1 MIIIIISNTKKMK
14 DPLLQPFQ
22 LKHLNLK
29 NRIITTSHEPAYNEN
44 GFPKDRYI
52 AYHLERAKGG
62 ISMTM
67 TAGSAVVSKDSPPSF
82 DNIHAYKDEVVPW
95 IKKLTGVIHDQNCAI
110 MIQLTHLGRRTSWNK
125 GDWLPSISS
134 GKHREPAHKA
144 FPKVAE
150 SWDIQRII
158 NEYGN
163 AAERM
168 KEGGMDGVELEAQ
181 GHLIGQFLS
190 PFTNELETE
199 YGGNFNNRLRFTFDI
214 LSEIRKKVGKNF
226 IVGIRCVFDEVESG
240 GITKTEGFKIAKI
253 LSDSGLVDYLNI
265 NRGRI
270 HTDPILTKHIPIQG
284 MKTAP
289 HLEFAGEI
297 KKMVN
302 LPIFHASKISDVAT
316 ARYAISNGLVDMV
329 GMTRG
334 HLADPHIVKKI
345 KEKREDDIRPCV
357 GATYCLDRIY
367 QGEEALCIH
376 NAATGREL
384 KFPNIITSSKLKKKI
399 VVVGAGP
406 GGLEGARI
414 AGERGHEVVVFEAA
428 SDPGGQVRLCA
439 KSDRRKDMMGIIDW
453 RMQQCSKKNVSFN
466 FNILAEDKE
475 IINENPDTVII
486 ATGGIPNLQL
496 FETKKDLENVFTSW
510 DIISGDIKLA
520 ENILIYDEAGDHT
533 AMQSAEIAVDQGSKV
548 EFMTPDRLISSEIM
562 GMNLTPYIK
571 NLQNKK
577 ITYSIAKRLLD
588 VSIKGNKLNA
598 IIGSDYDGNF
608 KYNSTY
614 DQIILNYGI
623 KPLDELYF
631 NLVPLSKNEG
641 EINYDK
647 FIKGEEQNIIK
658 NNKKK
663 FNLYRIGD
671 AISSRNI
678 HAAIYDALRIT
689 INI

>member
-1 MIIIIISNTKKMK
+1 MTDS
-14 DPLLQPFQ
+14 LLQPFQ

-62 ISMTM
+62 IAMTM

-95 IKKLTGVIHDQNCAI
+95 IKKLTKAIHDQDCAI

-158 NEYGN
+158 KEYGD

-168 KEGGMDGVELEAQ
+168 KEGGMDGVELEGQ

-190 PFTNELETE
+190 PLTNELETE
-199 YGGNFNNRLRFTFDI
+199 YGGSFENRLRFTLDV
-214 LSEIRKKVGKNF
+214 LSEIRKKVGYKF
-226 IVGIRCVFDEVESG
+226 ILGIRCVLDEVQAG
-240 GITKTEGFKIAKI
+240 GITKTEGFKIAKT
-253 LSDSGLVDYLNI
+253 LSESGLIDYLNI

-270 HTDPILTKHIPIQG
+270 HTDPILTKQIPIQG
-284 MKTAP
+284 MKSAP
-289 HLEFAGEI
+289 HLDFVGEI
-297 KKMVN
+297 KKEVN

-316 ARYAISNGLVDMV
+316 ARYAISNGLVDMI

-345 KEKREDDIRPCV
+345 TEKREDDIRPCV

-384 KFPNIITSSKLKKKI
+384 IFPNVIISSKSKKKI
-399 VVVGAGP
+399 VIVGAGP
-406 GGLEGARI
+406 AGLEGARI
-414 AGERGHEVVVFEAA
+414 AAERGHEVVVFEAA
-428 SDPGGQVRLCA
+428 SDPGGQIRLCA

-453 RMQQCSKKNVSFN
+453 RMQQCTKRKVKFN
-466 FNILAEDKE
+466 FNILAESQNVLE
-475 IINENPDTVII
+475 ENPDNVII
-486 ATGGIPNLQL
+486 ATGGIPNLEL

-533 AMQSAEIAVDQGSKV
+533 AMQSAEIAIQGGSTV

-588 VSIKGNKLNA
+588 VSIKDNKLNA
-598 IIGSDYDGNF
+598 LIGSDYDEKF
-608 KYNSTY
+608 KHNSTY
-614 DQIILNYGI
+614 DQIILNYGV

-631 NLVPLSKNEG
+631 NLVPHSKNEG
-641 EINYDK
+641 EVNYDK
-647 FIKGEEQNIIK
+647 FIKGEQQNIIK
-658 NNKKK
+658 NKNNK

-678 HAAIYDALRIT
+678 HAAIYDALRLV
-689 INI
+689 INL

>member
-1 MIIIIISNTKKMK
+1 MTDS
-14 DPLLQPFQ
+14 LLQSFK

-29 NRIITTSHEPAYNEN
+29 NRIITTSHEPAYNED
-44 GFPKDRYI
+44 GFPKDRYV

-62 ISMTM
+62 IAMTM
-67 TAGSAVVSKDSPPSF
+67 TAGSTVVSKDSPPSF

-95 IKKLTGVIHDQNCAI
+95 IKKLTEAIHDQDCKI

-150 SWDIQRII
+150 SWDIERII
-158 NEYGN
+158 KEYGD

-168 KEGGMDGVELEAQ
+168 KEGGMDGVELEGQ

-190 PFTNELETE
+190 PLTNELETE
-199 YGGNFNNRLRFTFDI
+199 YGGSLENRLRFTLDVLSDI
-214 LSEIRKKVGKNF
+214 RNKVGQKF
-226 IVGIRCVFDEVESG
+226 IVGIRCVFDEVEKG
-240 GITKTEGFKIAKI
+240 GITKSDGLKIAKI
-253 LSDSGLVDYLNI
+253 LSDSGLIDYLNI

-284 MKTAP
+284 MKSAP

-297 KKMVN
+297 KKEVN

-316 ARYAISNGLVDMV
+316 ARYAISNGLVDMI

-384 KFPNIITSSKLKKKI
+384 KFPNIISKSKIKKKI

-406 GGLEGARI
+406 GGLEAARI
-414 AGERGHEVVVFEAA
+414 AAERGHEVIVFEAA
-428 SDPGGQVRLCA
+428 PDPGGQVRLCA
-439 KSDRRKDMMGIIDW
+439 KSTRRKDMMGIIDW
-453 RMQQCSKKNVSFN
+453 RMQQCIKKNVKFN
-466 FNILAEDKE
+466 FNIIAEAQDV
-475 IINENPDTVII
+475 INENPDTIII
-486 ATGGIPNLQL
+486 ATGGMPNLEL

-510 DIISGDIKLA
+510 DIISGDVKLA

-533 AMQSAEIAVDQGSKV
+533 AMQSAEIAIEKGSTV

-562 GMNLTPYIK
+562 GMNLTPYLK

-577 ITYSIAKRLLD
+577 ITYSIAKRLID

-598 IIGSDYDGNF
+598 TIGSDYDENF
-608 KYNSTY
+608 KNNSIY
-614 DQIILNYGI
+614 DQIFLNYGV

-631 NLVPLSKNEG
+631 NLVSFSKNEG
-641 EINYDK
+641 EVNYTK
-647 FIKGEEQNIIK
+647 FIKGEIQNIIK
-658 NNKKK
+658 NKNNK

-671 AISSRNI
+671 AVSSRNI
-678 HAAIYDALRIT
+678 HAAIYDALRLV
-689 INI
+689 INL

>member
-1 MIIIIISNTKKMK
+1 MTDS
-14 DPLLQPFQ
+14 LLQPFQ

-62 ISMTM
+62 IAMTM

-95 IKKLTGVIHDQNCAI
+95 IKKLTKAIHDQDCAI

-158 NEYGN
+158 KEYGD

-168 KEGGMDGVELEAQ
+168 KEGGMDGVELEGQ

-190 PFTNELETE
+190 PLTNELETE
-199 YGGNFNNRLRFTFDI
+199 YGGSFENRLRFTLDV
-214 LSEIRKKVGKNF
+214 LSEIRKKVGYKF
-226 IVGIRCVFDEVESG
+226 ILGIRCVLDEVQAG
-240 GITKTEGFKIAKI
+240 GITKTEGFKIAKT
-253 LSDSGLVDYLNI
+253 LSESGLIDYLNI

-270 HTDPILTKHIPIQG
+270 HTDPILTKQIPIQG
-284 MKTAP
+284 MKSAP
-289 HLEFAGEI
+289 HLDFVGEI
-297 KKMVN
+297 KKEVN

-316 ARYAISNGLVDMV
+316 ARHAISNGLVDMI

-345 KEKREDDIRPCV
+345 TEKREDDIRPCV

-384 KFPNIITSSKLKKKI
+384 IFPNVIISSKSKKKI
-399 VVVGAGP
+399 VIVGAGP
-406 GGLEGARI
+406 AGLEGARI
-414 AGERGHEVVVFEAA
+414 AAERGHEVVVFEAA
-428 SDPGGQVRLCA
+428 SDPGGQIRLCA

-453 RMQQCSKKNVSFN
+453 RMQQCTKRKVKFN
-466 FNILAEDKE
+466 FNILAESQNVLE
-475 IINENPDTVII
+475 ENPDNVII
-486 ATGGIPNLQL
+486 ATGGIPNLEL

-533 AMQSAEIAVDQGSKV
+533 AMQSAEIAIQGGSTV

-588 VSIKGNKLNA
+588 VSIKDNKLNA
-598 IIGSDYDGNF
+598 LIGSDYDEKF
-608 KYNSTY
+608 KHNSTY
-614 DQIILNYGI
+614 DQIILNYGV

-631 NLVPLSKNEG
+631 NLVPHSKNEG
-641 EINYDK
+641 EMNYDK
-647 FIKGEEQNIIK
+647 FIKGEQQNIIK
-658 NNKKK
+658 NKNNK

-678 HAAIYDALRIT
+678 HAAIYDALRLV
-689 INI
+689 INL

>member
-1 MIIIIISNTKKMK
+1 MTDS
-14 DPLLQPFQ
+14 LLQPFQ

-29 NRIITTSHEPAYNEN
+29 NRILTTSHEPAYNED

-62 ISMTM
+62 IAMTM

-95 IKKLTGVIHDQNCAI
+95 IKKLTKVIHDQDCAI

-158 NEYGN
+158 KEFGD

-168 KEGGMDGVELEAQ
+168 KEGGMDGVELEGQ

-190 PFTNELETE
+190 PLTNELENE
-199 YGGNFNNRLRFTFDI
+199 YGGSLENRLRFTLDV

-226 IVGIRCVFDEVESG
+226 ILGIRSVFDEVQAG

-253 LSDSGLVDYLNI
+253 LSESGLIDYLNI

-270 HTDPILTKHIPIQG
+270 HTDPILTKQIPIQG
-284 MKTAP
+284 MKSAP
-289 HLEFAGEI
+289 HLDFAGEI
-297 KKMVN
+297 KKKIN
-302 LPIFHASKISDVAT
+302 LPVFHASKISDVAT

-334 HLADPHIVKKI
+334 HLADPYIVTKI

-384 KFPNIITSSKLKKKI
+384 KFPNIITASKSKKKI
-399 VVVGAGP
+399 VIVGAGP
-406 GGLEGARI
+406 GGLEAARI
-414 AGERGHEVVVFEAA
+414 AGEKGHEVIVFEAA
-428 SDPGGQVRLCA
+428 PDPGGQIRLCA
-439 KSDRRKDMMGIIDW
+439 KSNRRKDMIGIIDW
-453 RMQQCSKKNVSFN
+453 RMQQCAKRNVKFN
-466 FNILAEDKE
+466 FNILAESQHVLE
-475 IINENPDTVII
+475 ENPDTVII
-486 ATGGIPNLQL
+486 ATGGMPNLEL

-520 ENILIYDEAGDHT
+520 KNILIYDEAGDHT
-533 AMQSAEIAVDQGSKV
+533 AMQSAEIAIENGSTV

-562 GMNLTPYIK
+562 GMNLTPYLK

-577 ITYSIAKRLLD
+577 ITYSIAKRLID
-588 VSIKGNKLNA
+588 VSIQGNKLNA
-598 IIGSDYDGNF
+598 VIGSDYDGQF

-614 DQIILNYGI
+614 DQIFLNYGV

-631 NLVPLSKNEG
+631 NLVSLSKNEG
-641 EINYDK
+641 EVNYAK
-647 FIKGEEQNIIK
+647 FIKGEQQNIIK
-658 NNKKK
+658 NKNNK

-671 AISSRNI
+671 AVSSRNI
-678 HAAIYDALRIT
+678 HAAIYDALRLV
-689 INI
+689 INL

>member
-1 MIIIIISNTKKMK
+1 MS
-14 DPLLQPFQ
+14 DSLLQSFK

-29 NRIITTSHEPAYNEN
+29 NRIITTSHEPAYNED
-44 GFPKDRYI
+44 GFPKDRYV

-62 ISMTM
+62 IAMTM
-67 TAGSAVVSKDSPPSF
+67 TAGSTVVSKDSPPSF

-95 IKKLTGVIHDQNCAI
+95 IKKLTEAIHNQDCKI

-150 SWDIQRII
+150 SWDIERII
-158 NEYGN
+158 KEYGD

-168 KEGGMDGVELEAQ
+168 KQGGMDGVELEGQ

-190 PFTNELETE
+190 PLTNELETE
-199 YGGNFNNRLRFTFDI
+199 YGGSLENRLRFTLDVLSDI
-214 LSEIRKKVGKNF
+214 RNKVGQKF
-226 IVGIRCVFDEVESG
+226 IVGIRCVFDEVERG
-240 GITKTEGFKIAKI
+240 GITKSDGLKIAKI
-253 LSDSGLVDYLNI
+253 LSDSGLIDYLNI

-284 MKTAP
+284 MKSAP

-297 KKMVN
+297 KKEVN

-316 ARYAISNGLVDMV
+316 ARYAISNGLVDMI

-384 KFPNIITSSKLKKKI
+384 KFPNIISKSKIKKKI
-399 VVVGAGP
+399 IVVGAGP
-406 GGLEGARI
+406 GGLEAARI
-414 AGERGHEVVVFEAA
+414 AAERGHEVIVFEAA
-428 SDPGGQVRLCA
+428 PDPGGQIRLCA
-439 KSDRRKDMMGIIDW
+439 KSTRRKDMMGIIDW
-453 RMQQCSKKNVSFN
+453 RMQQCIKKNVKFN
-466 FNILAEDKE
+466 FNIIAEVQDV
-475 IINENPDTVII
+475 INENPDTIII
-486 ATGGIPNLQL
+486 ATGGMPNLEL

-510 DIISGDIKLA
+510 DIISGDVKLA

-533 AMQSAEIAVDQGSKV
+533 AMQSAEIAIEKGSTV

-562 GMNLTPYIK
+562 GMNLTPYLK

-577 ITYSIAKRLLD
+577 ITYSIAKRLID

-598 IIGSDYDGNF
+598 TIGSDYDENF
-608 KYNSTY
+608 KHNYIY
-614 DQIILNYGI
+614 DQIFLNYGV

-631 NLVPLSKNEG
+631 NLVSFSKNEG
-641 EINYDK
+641 EVNYTK
-647 FIKGEEQNIIK
+647 FIKGEIQNIIK
-658 NNKKK
+658 NKNNK

-671 AISSRNI
+671 AVSSRNI
-678 HAAIYDALRIT
+678 HAAIYDALRLV
-689 INI
+689 INL

>member
-1 MIIIIISNTKKMK
+1 MTDS
-14 DPLLQPFQ
+14 LLQSFQ
-22 LKHLNLK
+22 LKHLHFK
-29 NRIITTSHEPAYNEN
+29 NRIITTSHEPAYNED

-62 ISMTM
+62 IAMTM

-95 IKKLTGVIHDQNCAI
+95 IKKLTEAIHDHNCKV

-144 FPKVAE
+144 FPKVVE
-150 SWDIQRII
+150 NWDIERII
-158 NEYGN
+158 KEYGD

-168 KEGGMDGVELEAQ
+168 KEGGMDGIELEGQ

-190 PFTNELETE
+190 PLTNELETE
-199 YGGNFNNRLRFTFDI
+199 YGGSFENRLRFTLDV
-214 LSEIRKKVGKNF
+214 LLEIRKKVGQDF
-226 IVGIRCVFDEVESG
+226 ILGIRCVFDEIEKG
-240 GITKTEGFKIAKI
+240 GITKSEGFKIAKI

-284 MKTAP
+284 MKSAP

-297 KKMVN
+297 KKIVN
-302 LPIFHASKISDVAT
+302 IPIFHASKISDIAT
-316 ARYAISNGLVDMV
+316 ARYAISNQLVDMI

-334 HLADPHIVKKI
+334 HLADPHIVNKI
-345 KEKREDDIRPCV
+345 KQKREEDIRPCV

-376 NAATGREL
+376 NASTGREL
-384 KFPNIITSSKLKKKI
+384 KFSNVITSAKIKKKV

-406 GGLEGARI
+406 GGLEAARI
-414 AGERGHEVVVFEAA
+414 AAERGHEVIVFEAA
-428 SDPGGQVRLCA
+428 SDPGGQIRLCT
-439 KSDRRKDMMGIIDW
+439 KSKRRKDMIGIIDW
-453 RMQQCSKKNVSFN
+453 RMQQCLKRNVKFK
-466 FNILAEDKE
+466 FNIVAEKQDVL
-475 IINENPDTVII
+475 NENPNTIII
-486 ATGGIPNLQL
+486 ATGGMPNLEL
-496 FETKKDLENVFTSW
+496 FETKIDLENIHTSW
-510 DIISGDIKLA
+510 DIISGDIKLG

-533 AMQSAEIAVDQGSKV
+533 AMQSAEIAIEKGSNV

-562 GMNLTPYIK
+562 GMNLTPYLK

-577 ITYSIAKRLLD
+577 IAYSIARRLLD
-588 VSIKGNKLNA
+588 VSIIGNKLDA
-598 IIGSDYDGNF
+598 LIGSDYDEGF
-608 KYNSTY
+608 KYHSTY
-614 DQIILNYGI
+614 DQIFLNYGI

-631 NLVPLSKNEG
+631 DLIPFSKNKG
-641 EINYDK
+641 EVNYKK
-647 FIKGEEQNIIK
+647 FINGDEQDIIKDK
-658 NNKKK
+658 NNK
-663 FNLYRIGD
+663 FNLFRIGD
-671 AISSRNI
+671 AVSSRNI
-678 HAAIYDALRIT
+678 HAAIYDALRLV
-689 INI
+689 INL

>member
-1 MIIIIISNTKKMK
+1 MTDS
-14 DPLLQPFQ
+14 LLQPFQ

-29 NRIITTSHEPAYNEN
+29 NRILTTSHEPAYNED

-62 ISMTM
+62 IAMTM

-95 IKKLTGVIHDQNCAI
+95 IKKLTEAIHNQDCKI

-158 NEYGN
+158 KEFGDT
-163 AAERM
+163 AERM
-168 KEGGMDGVELEAQ
+168 KEGGMDGVELEGQ

-190 PFTNELETE
+190 PLTNELENE
-199 YGGNFNNRLRFTFDI
+199 YGGSLENRLRFTLDV

-226 IVGIRCVFDEVESG
+226 ILGIRSVFDEVQEG

-253 LSDSGLVDYLNI
+253 LSESGLIDYLNI

-270 HTDPILTKHIPIQG
+270 HTDPILTKQIPIQG
-284 MKTAP
+284 MKSAP
-289 HLEFAGEI
+289 HLDFAGEI
-297 KKMVN
+297 KKEIN
-302 LPIFHASKISDVAT
+302 LPVFHASKISDVAT

-334 HLADPHIVKKI
+334 HLADPYIVTKI

-384 KFPNIITSSKLKKKI
+384 KFPNIITSSKSEKKI
-399 VVVGAGP
+399 VIVGAGP
-406 GGLEGARI
+406 GGLEAARI
-414 AGERGHEVVVFEAA
+414 AGEKGHEVVVFEAA
-428 SDPGGQVRLCA
+428 PDPGGQIRLCV
-439 KSDRRKDMMGIIDW
+439 KSNRRKDMMGIIDW
-453 RMQQCSKKNVSFN
+453 RMQQCAKRNVKFN
-466 FNILAEDKE
+466 FNILAESQHVLE
-475 IINENPDTVII
+475 ENPDTVII
-486 ATGGIPNLQL
+486 ATGGMPNLEL

-510 DIISGDIKLA
+510 DIISGDVKLA
-520 ENILIYDEAGDHT
+520 KNILIYDEAGDHT
-533 AMQSAEIAVDQGSKV
+533 AMQSAEIAIENGSTV

-588 VSIKGNKLNA
+588 VSIKDNKLNA
-598 IIGSDYDGNF
+598 LIGSDYDEKF
-608 KYNSTY
+608 KHNSTY
-614 DQIILNYGI
+614 DQVILNYGV

-631 NLVPLSKNEG
+631 NLVPHSKNEG
-641 EINYDK
+641 EVNYDK
-647 FIKGEEQNIIK
+647 FIKGEQQNIINNK
-658 NNKKK
+658 NNK

-678 HAAIYDALRIT
+678 HAAIYDALRLV
-689 INI
+689 INL

>member
-1 MIIIIISNTKKMK
+1 MTDS
-14 DPLLQPFQ
+14 LLQSFK

-29 NRIITTSHEPAYNEN
+29 NRIITTSHEPAYNED
-44 GFPKDRYI
+44 GFPKDRYV

-62 ISMTM
+62 IAMTM
-67 TAGSAVVSKDSPPSF
+67 TAGSTVVSKDSPPSF

-95 IKKLTGVIHDQNCAI
+95 IKKLTEAIHDQDCKI

-150 SWDIQRII
+150 SWDIERII
-158 NEYGN
+158 KEYGD

-168 KEGGMDGVELEAQ
+168 KEGGMDGVELEGQ

-190 PFTNELETE
+190 PLTNELETE
-199 YGGNFNNRLRFTFDI
+199 YGGSLENRLRFTLDVLSDI
-214 LSEIRKKVGKNF
+214 RSKVGQKF
-226 IVGIRCVFDEVESG
+226 IVGIRCVFDEVEKG
-240 GITKTEGFKIAKI
+240 GITKSDGLKIAKI
-253 LSDSGLVDYLNI
+253 LSDSGLIDYLNI

-284 MKTAP
+284 MKSAP

-297 KKMVN
+297 KKEVN

-316 ARYAISNGLVDMV
+316 ARYAISNGLVDMI

-384 KFPNIITSSKLKKKI
+384 KFPNIISKSKIKKKI

-406 GGLEGARI
+406 GGLEAARI
-414 AGERGHEVVVFEAA
+414 AAERGHEVIVFEAA
-428 SDPGGQVRLCA
+428 PDPGGQIRLCA
-439 KSDRRKDMMGIIDW
+439 KSARRKDMMGIIDW
-453 RMQQCSKKNVSFN
+453 RMQQCIKKNVKFN
-466 FNILAEDKE
+466 FNIIAEAQDV
-475 IINENPDTVII
+475 INENPDTIII
-486 ATGGIPNLQL
+486 ATGGMPNLEL

-510 DIISGDIKLA
+510 DIISGDVKLA

-533 AMQSAEIAVDQGSKV
+533 AMQSAEIAIEKGSTV

-562 GMNLTPYIK
+562 GMNLTPYLK

-577 ITYSIAKRLLD
+577 ITYSIAKRLID

-598 IIGSDYDGNF
+598 IIGSDYDENF
-608 KYNSTY
+608 KHNSTY
-614 DQIILNYGI
+614 DQIFLNYGV

-631 NLVPLSKNEG
+631 NLVSFSKNEG
-641 EINYDK
+641 EVNYTK
-647 FIKGEEQNIIK
+647 FIKGEIQNIIK
-658 NNKKK
+658 NKNNK

-671 AISSRNI
+671 AVSSRNI
-678 HAAIYDALRIT
+678 HAAIYDALRLV
-689 INI
+689 INL

>member
-1 MIIIIISNTKKMK
+1 MTDS
-14 DPLLQPFQ
+14 LLQSFK

-29 NRIITTSHEPAYNEN
+29 NRIITTSHEPAYNED
-44 GFPKDRYI
+44 GFPKDRYV

-62 ISMTM
+62 IAMTM
-67 TAGSAVVSKDSPPSF
+67 TAGSTVVSKDSPPSF

-95 IKKLTGVIHDQNCAI
+95 IKKLTEAIHDQDCKI

-150 SWDIQRII
+150 SWDIERII
-158 NEYGN
+158 KEYGD

-168 KEGGMDGVELEAQ
+168 KEGGMDGVELEGQ

-190 PFTNELETE
+190 PLTNELETE
-199 YGGNFNNRLRFTFDI
+199 YGGSLENRLRFTLDVLSDI
-214 LSEIRKKVGKNF
+214 RNKVGQKF
-226 IVGIRCVFDEVESG
+226 IVGIRCVFDEVEKG
-240 GITKTEGFKIAKI
+240 GITKSDGLKIAKI
-253 LSDSGLVDYLNI
+253 LSDSGLIDYLNI

-284 MKTAP
+284 MKSAP

-297 KKMVN
+297 KKEVN

-316 ARYAISNGLVDMV
+316 ARYAISNGLVDMI

-384 KFPNIITSSKLKKKI
+384 KFPNIISKSKIKKKI

-406 GGLEGARI
+406 GGLEAARI
-414 AGERGHEVVVFEAA
+414 AAERGHEVIVFEAA
-428 SDPGGQVRLCA
+428 PDPGGQIRLCA
-439 KSDRRKDMMGIIDW
+439 KSARRKDMMGIIDW
-453 RMQQCSKKNVSFN
+453 RMQQCIKKNVKFN
-466 FNILAEDKE
+466 FNIIAEVQDV
-475 IINENPDTVII
+475 INENPDTIII
-486 ATGGIPNLQL
+486 ATGGMPNLEL

-510 DIISGDIKLA
+510 DIISGDVKLA

-533 AMQSAEIAVDQGSKV
+533 AMQSAEIAIEKGSTV

-562 GMNLTPYIK
+562 GMNLTPYLK

-577 ITYSIAKRLLD
+577 ITYSIAKRLID

-598 IIGSDYDGNF
+598 TIGSDYDENF
-608 KYNSTY
+608 KNNSIY
-614 DQIILNYGI
+614 DQIFLNYGV

-631 NLVPLSKNEG
+631 NLVSFSKNEG
-641 EINYDK
+641 EVNYTK
-647 FIKGEEQNIIK
+647 FIKGEIQNIIK
-658 NNKKK
+658 NKNNK

-671 AISSRNI
+671 AVSSRNI
-678 HAAIYDALRIT
+678 HAAIYDALRLV
-689 INI
+689 INL

>member
-1 MIIIIISNTKKMK
+1 MTDS
-14 DPLLQPFQ
+14 LLQSFK

-29 NRIITTSHEPAYNEN
+29 NRIITTSHEPAYNED
-44 GFPKDRYI
+44 GFPKDRYV

-62 ISMTM
+62 IAMTM
-67 TAGSAVVSKDSPPSF
+67 TAGSTVVSKDSPPSF

-95 IKKLTGVIHDQNCAI
+95 IKKLTEAIHDQDCKI

-150 SWDIQRII
+150 SWDIERII
-158 NEYGN
+158 KEYGD

-168 KEGGMDGVELEAQ
+168 KEGGMDGVELEGQ

-190 PFTNELETE
+190 PLTNELETE
-199 YGGNFNNRLRFTFDI
+199 YGGSLENRLRFTLDVLSDI
-214 LSEIRKKVGKNF
+214 RNKVGQKF
-226 IVGIRCVFDEVESG
+226 IVGIRCVFDEVEKG
-240 GITKTEGFKIAKI
+240 GITKSDGLKIAKI
-253 LSDSGLVDYLNI
+253 LSDSGLIDYLNI

-284 MKTAP
+284 MKSAP

-297 KKMVN
+297 KKEVN

-316 ARYAISNGLVDMV
+316 ARYAISNGLVDMI

-384 KFPNIITSSKLKKKI
+384 KFPNIISKSKIKKKI

-406 GGLEGARI
+406 GGLEAARI
-414 AGERGHEVVVFEAA
+414 AAERGHEVIVFEAA
-428 SDPGGQVRLCA
+428 PDPGGQIRLCA
-439 KSDRRKDMMGIIDW
+439 KSARRKDMMGIIDW
-453 RMQQCSKKNVSFN
+453 RMQQCIKKNVKFN
-466 FNILAEDKE
+466 FNIIAETQDV
-475 IINENPDTVII
+475 INENPDTIII
-486 ATGGIPNLQL
+486 ATGGMPNLEL

-510 DIISGDIKLA
+510 DIISGDVKLA

-533 AMQSAEIAVDQGSKV
+533 AMQSAEIAIEKGSTV

-562 GMNLTPYIK
+562 GMNLTPYLK

-577 ITYSIAKRLLD
+577 ITYSIAKRLID

-598 IIGSDYDGNF
+598 IIGSDYDENF
-608 KYNSTY
+608 KHSSTY
-614 DQIILNYGI
+614 DQIFLNYGV

-631 NLVPLSKNEG
+631 NLVSFSKNEG
-641 EINYDK
+641 EVNYTK
-647 FIKGEEQNIIK
+647 FINGESQNIIK
-658 NNKKK
+658 NKNNK

-671 AISSRNI
+671 AVSSRNI
-678 HAAIYDALRIT
+678 HAAIYDALRLV
-689 INI
+689 INL

>member
-1 MIIIIISNTKKMK
+1 MTDS
-14 DPLLQPFQ
+14 LLQSFK

-29 NRIITTSHEPAYNEN
+29 NRIITTSHEPAYNED
-44 GFPKDRYI
+44 GFPKDRYV

-62 ISMTM
+62 IAMTM
-67 TAGSAVVSKDSPPSF
+67 TAGSTVVSKDSPPSF

-95 IKKLTGVIHDQNCAI
+95 IKKLTEAIHDQDCKI

-150 SWDIQRII
+150 SWDIERII
-158 NEYGN
+158 KEYGD

-168 KEGGMDGVELEAQ
+168 KEGGMDGVELEGQ

-190 PFTNELETE
+190 PLTNELETE
-199 YGGNFNNRLRFTFDI
+199 YGGSLENRLRFTLDVLSDI
-214 LSEIRKKVGKNF
+214 RSKVGQKF
-226 IVGIRCVFDEVESG
+226 IVGIRCVFDEVEKG
-240 GITKTEGFKIAKI
+240 GITKSDGLKIAKI
-253 LSDSGLVDYLNI
+253 LSDSGLIDYLNI

-284 MKTAP
+284 MKSAP

-297 KKMVN
+297 KKEVN

-316 ARYAISNGLVDMV
+316 ARYAISNGLVDMI

-384 KFPNIITSSKLKKKI
+384 KFPNIISKSKIKKKI

-406 GGLEGARI
+406 GGLEAARI
-414 AGERGHEVVVFEAA
+414 AAERGHEVIVFEAA
-428 SDPGGQVRLCA
+428 PDPGGQIRLCA
-439 KSDRRKDMMGIIDW
+439 KSARRKDMMGIIDW
-453 RMQQCSKKNVSFN
+453 RMQQCINKNVKFN
-466 FNILAEDKE
+466 FNIIAEAQDVL
-475 IINENPDTVII
+475 NENPDTIII
-486 ATGGIPNLQL
+486 ATGGMPNLEL

-510 DIISGDIKLA
+510 DIISGDVKLA

-533 AMQSAEIAVDQGSKV
+533 AMQSAEIAIEKGSTV

-562 GMNLTPYIK
+562 GMNLTPYLK

-577 ITYSIAKRLLD
+577 ITYSIAKRLID

-598 IIGSDYDGNF
+598 TIGSDYDENF
-608 KYNSTY
+608 KHNYIY
-614 DQIILNYGI
+614 DQIFLNYGV

-631 NLVPLSKNEG
+631 NLVSFSKNEG
-641 EINYDK
+641 EVNYTK
-647 FIKGEEQNIIK
+647 FIKGEIQNIIK
-658 NNKKK
+658 NKNNK

-671 AISSRNI
+671 AVSSRNI
-678 HAAIYDALRIT
+678 HAAIYDALRLV
-689 INI
+689 INL

>member
-1 MIIIIISNTKKMK
+1 MTDS
-14 DPLLQPFQ
+14 LLQSFK

-29 NRIITTSHEPAYNEN
+29 NRIITTSHEPAYNED
-44 GFPKDRYI
+44 GFPKDRYV

-62 ISMTM
+62 IAMTM
-67 TAGSAVVSKDSPPSF
+67 TAGSTVVSKDSPPSF

-95 IKKLTGVIHDQNCAI
+95 IKKLTEAIHDQDCKI

-150 SWDIQRII
+150 SWDIERII
-158 NEYGN
+158 KEYGD

-168 KEGGMDGVELEAQ
+168 KEGGMDGVELEGQ

-190 PFTNELETE
+190 PLTNELETE
-199 YGGNFNNRLRFTFDI
+199 YGGSLENRLRFTLDVLSDI
-214 LSEIRKKVGKNF
+214 RNKVGQKF
-226 IVGIRCVFDEVESG
+226 IVGIRCVFDEVEKG
-240 GITKTEGFKIAKI
+240 GITKSDGLKIAKI
-253 LSDSGLVDYLNI
+253 LSDSGLIDYLNI

-284 MKTAP
+284 MKSAP

-297 KKMVN
+297 KKEVN

-316 ARYAISNGLVDMV
+316 ARYAISNGLVDMI

-384 KFPNIITSSKLKKKI
+384 KFPNIISKSKIKKKI

-406 GGLEGARI
+406 GGLEAARI
-414 AGERGHEVVVFEAA
+414 AAERGHEVIVFEAA
-428 SDPGGQVRLCA
+428 PDPGGQIRLCA
-439 KSDRRKDMMGIIDW
+439 KSARRKDMMGIIDW
-453 RMQQCSKKNVSFN
+453 RMQQCIKKNVKFN
-466 FNILAEDKE
+466 FNIIAEVQDV
-475 IINENPDTVII
+475 INENPDTIII
-486 ATGGIPNLQL
+486 ATGGMPNLEL
-496 FETKKDLENVFTSW
+496 FETKKDLDNVFTSW
-510 DIISGDIKLA
+510 DIISGDVKLA

-533 AMQSAEIAVDQGSKV
+533 AMQSAEIAIEKGSTV

-562 GMNLTPYIK
+562 GMNLTPYLK

-577 ITYSIAKRLLD
+577 ITYSIAKRLID

-598 IIGSDYDGNF
+598 TIGSDYDENF
-608 KYNSTY
+608 KNNSIY
-614 DQIILNYGI
+614 DQIFLNYGV

-631 NLVPLSKNEG
+631 NLVSFSKNEG
-641 EINYDK
+641 EVNYTK
-647 FIKGEEQNIIK
+647 FIKGEIQNIIK
-658 NNKKK
+658 NKNNK

-671 AISSRNI
+671 AVSSRNI
-678 HAAIYDALRIT
+678 HAAIYDALRLV
-689 INI
+689 INL

>member
-1 MIIIIISNTKKMK
+1 MTDS
-14 DPLLQPFQ
+14 LLQSFK

-29 NRIITTSHEPAYNEN
+29 NRIITTSHEPAYNED
-44 GFPKDRYI
+44 GFPKDRYV

-62 ISMTM
+62 IAMTM
-67 TAGSAVVSKDSPPSF
+67 TAGSTVVSKDSPPSF

-95 IKKLTGVIHDQNCAI
+95 IKKLTEAIHDQDCKI

-150 SWDIQRII
+150 SWDIERII
-158 NEYGN
+158 KEYGD

-168 KEGGMDGVELEAQ
+168 KEGGMDGVELEGQ

-190 PFTNELETE
+190 PLTNELETE
-199 YGGNFNNRLRFTFDI
+199 YGGSLENRLRFTLDVLSDI
-214 LSEIRKKVGKNF
+214 RNKVGQKF
-226 IVGIRCVFDEVESG
+226 IVGIRCVFDEVEKG
-240 GITKTEGFKIAKI
+240 GITKSDGLKIAKI
-253 LSDSGLVDYLNI
+253 LSDSGLIDYLNI

-284 MKTAP
+284 MKSAP

-297 KKMVN
+297 KKEVN

-316 ARYAISNGLVDMV
+316 ARYAISNGLVDMI

-384 KFPNIITSSKLKKKI
+384 KFPNIISKSIIKKKI

-406 GGLEGARI
+406 GGLEAARI
-414 AGERGHEVVVFEAA
+414 AAERGHEVIVFEAA
-428 SDPGGQVRLCA
+428 PDPGGQIRLCA
-439 KSDRRKDMMGIIDW
+439 KSARRKDMMGIIDW
-453 RMQQCSKKNVSFN
+453 RMQQCIKKNVKFN
-466 FNILAEDKE
+466 FNIIAEAQDV
-475 IINENPDTVII
+475 INENPDTIII
-486 ATGGIPNLQL
+486 ATGGMPNLEL

-510 DIISGDIKLA
+510 DIISGDVKLA

-533 AMQSAEIAVDQGSKV
+533 AMQSAEIAIEQGSTV

-562 GMNLTPYIK
+562 GMNLTPYLK

-577 ITYSIAKRLLD
+577 ITYSIAKRLID

-598 IIGSDYDGNF
+598 TIGSDYDESF
-608 KYNSTY
+608 KHNSIY
-614 DQIILNYGI
+614 DQIFLNYGV

-631 NLVPLSKNEG
+631 NLVSFSKNEG
-641 EINYDK
+641 EVNYTK
-647 FIKGEEQNIIK
+647 FIKGQIQNIIK
-658 NNKKK
+658 NKNNK

-671 AISSRNI
+671 AVSSRNI
-678 HAAIYDALRIT
+678 HAAIYDALRLV
-689 INI
+689 INL

>member
-1 MIIIIISNTKKMK
+1 MTDS
-14 DPLLQPFQ
+14 LLQSFK

-29 NRIITTSHEPAYNEN
+29 NRIITTSHEPAYNED
-44 GFPKDRYI
+44 GFPKDRYV

-62 ISMTM
+62 IAMTM
-67 TAGSAVVSKDSPPSF
+67 TAGSTVVSKDSPPSF

-95 IKKLTGVIHDQNCAI
+95 IKKLTEAIHDQDCKI

-150 SWDIQRII
+150 SWDIERII
-158 NEYGN
+158 KEYGD

-168 KEGGMDGVELEAQ
+168 KQGGMDGVELEGQ

-190 PFTNELETE
+190 PLTNELQTE
-199 YGGNFNNRLRFTFDI
+199 YGGSLENRLRFTLDVLSDI
-214 LSEIRKKVGKNF
+214 RSKVGQKF
-226 IVGIRCVFDEVESG
+226 IVGIRCVFDEVEKG
-240 GITKTEGFKIAKI
+240 GITKSDGLKIAKI
-253 LSDSGLVDYLNI
+253 LSDSGLIDYLNI

-284 MKTAP
+284 MKSAP

-297 KKMVN
+297 KKEVN

-316 ARYAISNGLVDMV
+316 ARYAISNGLVDMI

-384 KFPNIITSSKLKKKI
+384 KFPNIISKSKIKKKI

-406 GGLEGARI
+406 GGLEAARI
-414 AGERGHEVVVFEAA
+414 AAERGHEVIVFEAA
-428 SDPGGQVRLCA
+428 PDPGGQIRLCA
-439 KSDRRKDMMGIIDW
+439 KSARRKDMMGIIDW
-453 RMQQCSKKNVSFN
+453 RMQQCLKKNVKFN
-466 FNILAEDKE
+466 FNIIAEAQDV
-475 IINENPDTVII
+475 INENPDTIII
-486 ATGGIPNLQL
+486 ATGGMPNLEL

-510 DIISGDIKLA
+510 DIISGDVKLA

-533 AMQSAEIAVDQGSKV
+533 AMQSAEIAIEKGSTV

-562 GMNLTPYIK
+562 GMNLTPYLK

-577 ITYSIAKRLLD
+577 ITYSIAKRLID

-598 IIGSDYDGNF
+598 TIGSDYDKNF
-608 KYNSTY
+608 KNNSIY
-614 DQIILNYGI
+614 DQIFLNYGV

-631 NLVPLSKNEG
+631 NLVSFSKNEG
-641 EINYDK
+641 EVNYTK
-647 FIKGEEQNIIK
+647 FIKGQIQNIIK
-658 NNKKK
+658 NKNNK

-671 AISSRNI
+671 AVSSRNI
-678 HAAIYDALRIT
+678 HAAIYDALRLV
-689 INI
+689 INL

>member
-1 MIIIIISNTKKMK
+1 MTDS
-14 DPLLQPFQ
+14 LLQSFK

-29 NRIITTSHEPAYNEN
+29 NRIITTSHEPAYNED
-44 GFPKDRYI
+44 GFPKDRYV

-62 ISMTM
+62 IAMTM
-67 TAGSAVVSKDSPPSF
+67 TAGSTVVSKDSPPSF

-95 IKKLTGVIHDQNCAI
+95 IKKLTEAIHDQDCKI

-150 SWDIQRII
+150 SWDIERII
-158 NEYGN
+158 KEYGD

-168 KEGGMDGVELEAQ
+168 KEGGMDGVELEGQ

-190 PFTNELETE
+190 PLTNELETE
-199 YGGNFNNRLRFTFDI
+199 YGGSLENRLRFTLDVLSDI
-214 LSEIRKKVGKNF
+214 RNKVGQKF
-226 IVGIRCVFDEVESG
+226 IVGIRCVFDEVEKG
-240 GITKTEGFKIAKI
+240 GITKSDGLKIAKI
-253 LSDSGLVDYLNI
+253 LSDSGLIDYLNI

-284 MKTAP
+284 MKSAP

-297 KKMVN
+297 KKEVN

-316 ARYAISNGLVDMV
+316 ARYAISNGLVDMI

-384 KFPNIITSSKLKKKI
+384 KFPNIISKSKIKKKI
-399 VVVGAGP
+399 IVVGAGP
-406 GGLEGARI
+406 GGLEAARI
-414 AGERGHEVVVFEAA
+414 AAERGHEVIVFEAA
-428 SDPGGQVRLCA
+428 PDPGGQIRLCA
-439 KSDRRKDMMGIIDW
+439 KSTRRKDMMGIIDW
-453 RMQQCSKKNVSFN
+453 RMQQCIKKNVKFN
-466 FNILAEDKE
+466 FNIIAEAQDV
-475 IINENPDTVII
+475 INENPDTIII
-486 ATGGIPNLQL
+486 ATGGMPNLEL

-510 DIISGDIKLA
+510 DIISGDVKLA

-533 AMQSAEIAVDQGSKV
+533 AMQSAEIAIEKGSTV

-562 GMNLTPYIK
+562 GMNLTPYLK

-577 ITYSIAKRLLD
+577 MTYSIAKRLID

-598 IIGSDYDGNF
+598 TIGSDYDENF
-608 KYNSTY
+608 KHNYIY
-614 DQIILNYGI
+614 DQIFLNYGV

-631 NLVPLSKNEG
+631 NLVSFSKNEG
-641 EINYDK
+641 EVNYSK
-647 FIKGEEQNIIK
+647 FIKGEIQNIIK
-658 NNKKK
+658 NKNNK

-671 AISSRNI
+671 AVSSRNI
-678 HAAIYDALRIT
+678 HAAIYDALRLV
-689 INI
+689 INL

>member
-1 MIIIIISNTKKMK
+1 MTDS
-14 DPLLQPFQ
+14 LLQSFK

-29 NRIITTSHEPAYNEN
+29 NRIITTSHEPAYNED
-44 GFPKDRYI
+44 GFPKDRYV

-62 ISMTM
+62 IAMTM
-67 TAGSAVVSKDSPPSF
+67 TAGSTVVSKDSPPSF

-95 IKKLTGVIHDQNCAI
+95 IKKLTEAIHDQDCKI

-150 SWDIQRII
+150 SWDIERII
-158 NEYGN
+158 KEYGD

-168 KEGGMDGVELEAQ
+168 KQGGMDGVELEGQ

-190 PFTNELETE
+190 PLTNELETE
-199 YGGNFNNRLRFTFDI
+199 YGGSFENRLRFTLDVLSDI
-214 LSEIRKKVGKNF
+214 RNKVGQKF
-226 IVGIRCVFDEVESG
+226 IVGIRCVFDEVEKG
-240 GITKTEGFKIAKI
+240 GITKSDGLKIAKI
-253 LSDSGLVDYLNI
+253 LSDSGLIDYLNI

-284 MKTAP
+284 MKSAP

-297 KKMVN
+297 KKEVN

-316 ARYAISNGLVDMV
+316 ARYAISNGLVDMI

-384 KFPNIITSSKLKKKI
+384 KFPNIISKSKIKKKI

-406 GGLEGARI
+406 GGLEAARI
-414 AGERGHEVVVFEAA
+414 AAERGHEVIVFEAA
-428 SDPGGQVRLCA
+428 PDPGGQIRLCT
-439 KSDRRKDMMGIIDW
+439 KSARRKDMMGIIDW
-453 RMQQCSKKNVSFN
+453 RMQQCIKKNVKFN
-466 FNILAEDKE
+466 FNIIAEVQDV
-475 IINENPDTVII
+475 INENPDTIII
-486 ATGGIPNLQL
+486 ATGGMPNLEL

-510 DIISGDIKLA
+510 DIISGDVKLA

-533 AMQSAEIAVDQGSKV
+533 AMQSAEIAIEKGSTV

-562 GMNLTPYIK
+562 GMNLTPYLK

-577 ITYSIAKRLLD
+577 ITYSIAKRLID

-598 IIGSDYDGNF
+598 TIGSDYDENF
-608 KYNSTY
+608 KHNSIY
-614 DQIILNYGI
+614 DQIFLNYGV

-631 NLVPLSKNEG
+631 NLVSFSKNEG
-641 EINYDK
+641 EVNYTK
-647 FIKGEEQNIIK
+647 FIKGEIQNIIK
-658 NNKKK
+658 NKNNK

-671 AISSRNI
+671 AVSSRNI
-678 HAAIYDALRIT
+678 HAAIYDALRLV
-689 INI
+689 INL

>member
-1 MIIIIISNTKKMK
+1 MA
-14 DPLLQPFQ
+14 DPLLESFQ
-22 LKHLNLK
+22 LKHLHLK
-29 NRIITTSHEPAYNEN
+29 NRIITTSHEPAYNED

-62 ISMTM
+62 IAMTM

-95 IKKLTGVIHDQNCAI
+95 IKKLTDTIHDHDCKI
-110 MIQLTHLGRRTSWNK
+110 MIQLTHLGRRTSWSK
-125 GDWLPSISS
+125 GDWLPSLSS

-144 FPKVAE
+144 FPKVME
-150 SWDIQRII
+150 SWDIERII
-158 NEYGN
+158 KEYGD

-168 KEGGMDGVELEAQ
+168 KEGGMDGVELEGQ

-190 PFTNELETE
+190 PLTNELSTE
-199 YGGNFNNRLRFTFDI
+199 YGGSLENRLRFTIDV
-214 LSEIRKKVGKNF
+214 LSDIRKKVGQDF
-226 IVGIRCVFDEVESG
+226 ILGIRCVFDEVEEG
-240 GITKTEGFKIAKI
+240 GITKSEGLKIAKI

-265 NRGRI
+265 NKGRI

-284 MKTAP
+284 MKSAP

-297 KKMVN
+297 KKEIQ

-316 ARYAISNGLVDMV
+316 ARYAISNGLVDMI

-334 HLADPHIVKKI
+334 HLADPHIVTKI

-384 KFPNIITSSKLKKKI
+384 KFPNIISPSTVKKKI

-406 GGLEGARI
+406 AGLEAARI

-428 SDPGGQVRLCA
+428 PDPGGQIRLCA
-439 KSDRRKDMMGIIDW
+439 KSERRRDMLGIIDW
-453 RMQQCSKKNVSFN
+453 RMQQCAKKNVKFN
-466 FNILAEDKE
+466 FNVVAESQDVLGEK
-475 IINENPDTVII
+475 PHTVII
-486 ATGGIPNLQL
+486 ATGGMPNLEL
-496 FETKKDLENVFTSW
+496 FETKKDLENIYTSW
-510 DIISGDIKLA
+510 DIISGDIKLSD
-520 ENILIYDEAGDHT
+520 NILIYDEAGDHT
-533 AMQSAEIAVDQGSKV
+533 GMQSAEIAIKEGSTV

-562 GMNLTPYIK
+562 GMNLTPYLK
-571 NLQNKK
+571 NLQDKK

-598 IIGSDYDGNF
+598 LIGSDYDENF
-608 KYNSTY
+608 KYNSSY
-614 DQIILNYGI
+614 DQVFLNYGI
-623 KPLDELYF
+623 KPLDELYYS
-631 NLVPLSKNEG
+631 LVPFSKNKG
-641 EINYDK
+641 EVDYNK
-647 FIKGEEQNIIK
+647 FINGDEQDIIK
-658 NNKKK
+658 SDNNK
-663 FNLYRIGD
+663 FNLFRIGD
-671 AISSRNI
+671 AVSSRNI
-678 HAAIYDALRIT
+678 HAAIYDALRLV
-689 INI
+689 INL

>member
-1 MIIIIISNTKKMK
+1 MA
-14 DPLLQPFQ
+14 DALLQSFQ

-29 NRIITTSHEPAYNEN
+29 NRILTTSHEPAYNED

-62 ISMTM
+62 IAMTM

-95 IKKLTGVIHDQNCAI
+95 IKKLTKVIHDQDCAI

-150 SWDIQRII
+150 KWDIQRII
-158 NEYGN
+158 KEYGD

-168 KEGGMDGVELEAQ
+168 KEGGMDGVELEGQ

-190 PFTNELETE
+190 PLTNELENE
-199 YGGNFNNRLRFTFDI
+199 YGGNFENRLRFTLDV
-214 LSEIRKKVGKNF
+214 LSEIRKKVGKKF
-226 IVGIRCVFDEVESG
+226 IVGIRCVFDEVQEG
-240 GITKTEGFKIAKI
+240 GISKTEGFKIAKI
-253 LSDSGLVDYLNI
+253 LSDTGLVDYLNV

-284 MKTAP
+284 MKSAP

-297 KKMVN
+297 KKEVN
-302 LPIFHASKISDVAT
+302 IPIFHASKISDVAT

-334 HLADPHIVKKI
+334 HLADPHIVTKI

-384 KFPNIITSSKLKKKI
+384 KFPNIITTSKIKKKI

-406 GGLEGARI
+406 GGLEASRI
-414 AGERGHEVVVFEAA
+414 AAERGHDVVVFEAA

-439 KSDRRKDMMGIIDW
+439 KSKRRKDMMGIIDW
-453 RMQQCSKKNVSFN
+453 RMQQCNKKNVKFN
-466 FNILAEDKE
+466 FNVLAEKDDVLD
-475 IINENPDTVII
+475 ENPDTIII
-486 ATGGIPNLQL
+486 ATGGMPNLEL
-496 FETKKDLENVFTSW
+496 FETKKNLENIFTSW

-520 ENILIYDEAGDHT
+520 DNILIYDEAGDHT
-533 AMQSAEIAVDQGSKV
+533 AMQSAEIAIEEGSKV
-548 EFMTPDRLISSEIM
+548 NFMTPDRLISSEIM
-562 GMNLTPYIK
+562 GMNLTPYLK
-571 NLQNKK
+571 NLQNKN
-577 ITYSIAKRLLD
+577 ITYSIAKRLLN

-598 IIGSDYDGNF
+598 LIGSDYDEGF

-614 DQIILNYGI
+614 DQIFLNYGI

-641 EINYDK
+641 EVNYDK
-647 FIKGEEQNIIK
+647 LIKGEQQNIIK
-658 NNKKK
+658 NNNNK

-678 HAAIYDALRIT
+678 HAAIYDALRLLV
-689 INI
+689 NI

>member
-1 MIIIIISNTKKMK
+1 MTDS
-14 DPLLQPFQ
+14 LLQSFK

-29 NRIITTSHEPAYNEN
+29 NRIITTSHEPAYNED
-44 GFPKDRYI
+44 GFPKDRYV

-62 ISMTM
+62 IAMTM
-67 TAGSAVVSKDSPPSF
+67 TAGSTVVSKDSPPSF

-95 IKKLTGVIHDQNCAI
+95 IKKLTEAIHDQDCKI
-110 MIQLTHLGRRTSWNK
+110 MIQLTHLGRRTSWSK

-150 SWDIQRII
+150 SWDIERII
-158 NEYGN
+158 KEYGD

-168 KEGGMDGVELEAQ
+168 KEGGMDGIELEGQ

-190 PFTNELETE
+190 PLTNELETE
-199 YGGNFNNRLRFTFDI
+199 YGGSFENRLRFTLDVLSDI
-214 LSEIRKKVGKNF
+214 RNKVGQKF
-226 IVGIRCVFDEVESG
+226 IVGIRCVFDEVEKG
-240 GITKTEGFKIAKI
+240 GITKSDGLKIAKI
-253 LSDSGLVDYLNI
+253 LSDSGLIDYLNI

-284 MKTAP
+284 MKSAP

-297 KKMVN
+297 KKEVN

-316 ARYAISNGLVDMV
+316 ARYAISNGLVDMI

-384 KFPNIITSSKLKKKI
+384 KFPNIISKSKIKKKI

-406 GGLEGARI
+406 GGLEAARI
-414 AGERGHEVVVFEAA
+414 AAERGHEVIVFEAA
-428 SDPGGQVRLCA
+428 PDPGGQIRLCA
-439 KSDRRKDMMGIIDW
+439 KSARRKDMMGIIDW
-453 RMQQCSKKNVSFN
+453 RMQQCLKKNVKFN
-466 FNILAEDKE
+466 FNIIAEAQDV
-475 IINENPDTVII
+475 INENPDTIII
-486 ATGGIPNLQL
+486 ATGGMPNLEL

-510 DIISGDIKLA
+510 DIISGDVKLA

-533 AMQSAEIAVDQGSKV
+533 AMQSAEIAIEKGSTV

-562 GMNLTPYIK
+562 GMNLTPYLK

-577 ITYSIAKRLLD
+577 ITYSIAKRLKD

-598 IIGSDYDGNF
+598 IIGSDYDENF
-608 KYNSTY
+608 KHSSTY
-614 DQIILNYGI
+614 DQIFLNYGV
-623 KPLDELYF
+623 KPLDDLYF
-631 NLVPLSKNEG
+631 NLVSFSKNEG
-641 EINYDK
+641 EVNYTK
-647 FIKGEEQNIIK
+647 FIKGEIQNIIK
-658 NNKKK
+658 NKNNK

-671 AISSRNI
+671 AVSSRNI
-678 HAAIYDALRIT
+678 HAAIYDALRLV
-689 INI
+689 INL